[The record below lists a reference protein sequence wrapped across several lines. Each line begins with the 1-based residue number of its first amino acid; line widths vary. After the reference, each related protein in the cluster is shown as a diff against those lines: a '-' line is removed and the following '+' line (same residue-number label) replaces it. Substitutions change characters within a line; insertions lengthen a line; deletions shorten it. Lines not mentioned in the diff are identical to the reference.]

1 MSAELDALEPK
12 LVWRYFL
19 ELSAIPR
26 PSGQEERAAAWL
38 VAEARAL
45 GLDVERDTVGNV
57 LIRKPASPGC
67 EDAPVVAMQAHI
79 DMVCEKNE
87 EIVHDFNTDPIRV
100 RRDGDVLRA
109 TGTTLGADDGIGV
122 AAGLAALAAPGLVHP
137 ALELLVTMDEETGL
151 TGANGLA
158 TGWLKAK
165 VLLNLD
171 SEAEGQVTIGCAGG
185 VDTIATRAVT
195 WAPIPEGS
203 TVLRVKVGGA
213 KGGHSGA
220 DICQGRANAIK
231 VLAQVLGG
239 LPADIPWRLAALN
252 GGNKRNAIAR
262 EAVAVLAVPASAEP
276 ALRQR
281 VAELESTWRAAFGSF
296 DPNLCVVV
304 EPSTGDRVA
313 AAADARALIDL
324 LLALPHGVEARSPDL
339 ADLVQTSTNLGVV
352 HTTDRFEVNLL
363 TRSAIEGS
371 KVALVERV
379 EAACRLAGFATE
391 RVGDYPGWKP
401 EPGAAVVAL
410 IDEVWRAQSGKPVE
424 VIAIHAGLECGL
436 IGEKYPG
443 MEMAS
448 FGPDV
453 WDAHTPEE
461 RVSIPSVAGFWTL
474 LVNLL
479 ERLAR
484 PA

>member
-1 MSAELDALEPK
+1 MSAELDALAPAR
-12 LVWRYFL
+12 VWRYFL

-45 GLDVERDTVGNV
+45 GLDVERDSVGNV

-67 EDAPVVAMQAHI
+67 EGAPTVAMQAHI

-87 EIVHDFNTDPIRV
+87 DTVHDFANDPIRV
-100 RRDGDVLRA
+100 RRDGEVLRA

-122 AAGLAALAAPGLVHP
+122 AAGLAALADPSLVHP

-158 TGWLKAK
+158 TGWLRAK
-165 VLLNLD
+165 ILLNLD

-185 VDTIATRAVT
+185 VDTVATRAIT
-195 WAPIPEGS
+195 WEPVPEGS
-203 TVLRVKVGGA
+203 VPVRVKVFGA

-239 LPADIPWRLAALN
+239 LPTTLQWRLAAFD

-262 EAVAVLAVPASAEP
+262 EAVAMLAVPAEHVP
-276 ALRQR
+276 ALRER
-281 VAELESTWRAAFGSF
+281 VAELATGWRAAFGRF
-296 DPNLCVVV
+296 DPHLSVVV
-304 EPSTGDRVA
+304 EEGHATRVA
-313 AAADARALIDL
+313 SEADGRALVDL
-324 LLALPHGVEARSPDL
+324 LLALPHGVEARSPDI
-339 ADLVQTSTNLGVV
+339 ADLVQTSTNLGVL
-352 HTTDRFEVNLL
+352 HTAEGFEVNLL
-363 TRSAIEGS
+363 TRSAIEAS
-371 KVALVERV
+371 KVALVERI

-401 EPGAAVVAL
+401 EPGAAVVGV
-410 IDEVWRAQSGKPVE
+410 IDRAWQELAGKPVE

-461 RVSIPSVAGFWTL
+461 RVSIPSVAKFWTL
-474 LVNLL
+474 LVNVLH
-479 ERLAR
+479 RLAL
-484 PA
+484 PT

>member
-1 MSAELDALEPK
+1 MSAELDVLEPA

-19 ELSAIPR
+19 ELAAIPR
-26 PSGQEERAAAWL
+26 PSGHEERAAAWL

-45 GLDVERDTVGNV
+45 GLEVERDTAGNV

-67 EDAPVVAMQAHI
+67 EGAPVVAMQAHI

-87 EIVHDFNTDPIRV
+87 ETVHDFNTDPIRV
-100 RRDGDVLRA
+100 RRDGEVLRA

-158 TGWLKAK
+158 TGWLKAG

-185 VDTIATRAVT
+185 VDTIATRAVS
-195 WAPIPEGS
+195 WAPVPAGWAR
-203 TVLRVKVGGA
+203 LRVKVFGA

-220 DICQGRANAIK
+220 DICQGRANANKI
-231 VLAQVLGG
+231 LAQLLGG
-239 LPADIPWRLAALN
+239 LPAELPWRLATFD

-262 EAVAVLAVPASAEP
+262 EAVAVIAVPADTVP
-276 ALRQR
+276 ALRAR
-281 VAELESTWRAAFGSF
+281 IAELAASWRAAFGSF
-296 DPNLCVVV
+296 DPNLSVLV
-304 EPSTGDRVA
+304 EEGHATRVA
-313 AAADARALIDL
+313 AEADGRALVDL
-324 LLALPHGVEARSPDL
+324 LLALPHGVEARSPDI

-352 HTTDRFEVNLL
+352 HTTEGFEVNLL
-363 TRSAIEGS
+363 TRSAIEAS
-371 KVALVERV
+371 KVALVERI

-401 EPGAAVVAL
+401 EPGAAVVAV
-410 IDEVWRAQSGKPVE
+410 IDEAWRAQAGKPVE

-461 RVSIPSVAGFWTL
+461 RVSIPSVARFWTL
-474 LVNLL
+474 LVNVLQ
-479 ERLAR
+479 RLAQ
-484 PA
+484 PT